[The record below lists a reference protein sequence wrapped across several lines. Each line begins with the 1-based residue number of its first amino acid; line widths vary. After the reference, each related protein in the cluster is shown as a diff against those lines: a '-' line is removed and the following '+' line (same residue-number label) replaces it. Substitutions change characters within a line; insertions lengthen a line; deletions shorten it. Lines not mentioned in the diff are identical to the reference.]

1 MWKFFRSAAES
12 EPASPP
18 TPAPDSTES
27 PSELRRLQLEV
38 AERDRTITTLRG
50 DLERLNAN
58 HLRQINDAID
68 ARLETVF
75 SDTASVISQLLMQ
88 ADLIENGATQV
99 PAKDVLR
106 LVRRL
111 IRALEDAGI
120 ELQGSVGQRMVFDPS
135 VASSIALNGCLIG
148 ASQRYVRRQPDDDR
162 RLIEELRRW
171 VEWYPRFASERVN

>member
-1 MWKFFRSAAES
+1 MWKFFRSTVES
-12 EPASPP
+12 ELPTPP
-18 TPAPDSTES
+18 TPAPDSTGS

-50 DLERLNAN
+50 DVDRLTAN
-58 HLRQINDAID
+58 QLRQINDAID
-68 ARLETVF
+68 SRLETVF

-106 LVRRL
+106 LARRL

-120 ELQGSVGQRMVFDPS
+120 ELQGSVGQRMVFDPNLHEALS
-135 VASSIALNGCLIG
+135 TDEVIKRGQDVIVRLVGVAYKG
-148 ASQRYVRRQPDDDR
+148 RV
-162 RLIEELRRW
+162 LRKSG
-171 VEWYPRFASERVN
+171 VVLGDK